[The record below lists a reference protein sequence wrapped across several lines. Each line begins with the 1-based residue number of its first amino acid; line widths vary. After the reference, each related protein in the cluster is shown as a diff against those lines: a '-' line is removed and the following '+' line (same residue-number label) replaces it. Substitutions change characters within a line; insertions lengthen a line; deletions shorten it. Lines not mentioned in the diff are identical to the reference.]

1 MYSLV
6 IGVWLSLV
14 EYVVWDHGAGGS
26 NPSTPIFLWDIDLVN
41 KCDVLFSCPKTPAFS
56 ICAFFTLIPSVLPK
70 FLTTI
75 KVLRPTKKRPQRFSV
90 AASCDL
96 LFSASTP
103 SGNPHRR
110 RDSHAPHNALPT
122 GNLFQCRYAPARQY
136 CGPHIKAGRGPL
148 RFPLPHTVRI

>member
-96 LFSASTP
+96 LFPLALLQAICTGGGIHMHHAVLYQREP
-103 SGNPHRR
+103 FFNAVMYLHGN
-110 RDSHAPHNALPT
+110 
-122 GNLFQCRYAPARQY
+122 
-136 CGPHIKAGRGPL
+136 I
-148 RFPLPHTVRI
+148 VRLI